1 LSLTAESRHCEFRR
15 GITTPIVVL
24 PNITIVAL
32 PPKSPELNPVENVW
46 QYIRDNW
53 LANGIKRVQQ

>member
-1 LSLTAESRHCEFRR
+1 LSLTDESRRCEFRR
-15 GITTPIVVL
+15 GIPTPIVVL

>member
-1 LSLTAESRHCEFRR
+1 LSLTAENRHCEFRR
-15 GITTPIVVL
+15 GITTSIVVL

-53 LANGIKRVQQ
+53 LAKGIKRVQQ